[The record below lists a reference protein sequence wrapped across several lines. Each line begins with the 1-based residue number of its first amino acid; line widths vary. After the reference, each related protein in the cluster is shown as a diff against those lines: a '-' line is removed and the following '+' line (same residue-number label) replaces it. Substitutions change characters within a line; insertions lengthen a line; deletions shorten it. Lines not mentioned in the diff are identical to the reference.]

1 MCRKTVERASVPGLI
16 QVGEVRGLRRW
27 AAGGGIEVFV
37 PGQLVDQRL
46 AGLGRRDIGLA
57 FLQPLELAV
66 PGRQLGGGQRDYFID
81 LGDFGR
87 GVGGSGEN
95 APDGLVAFSAFEV
108 FLLVQVVK
116 SVSREGA
123 SKAFFQKACRRF
135 IACCDSQLKGF

>member
-66 PGRQLGGGQRDYFID
+66 PGRQLGGGQREDIVD

-87 GVGGSGEN
+87 GVGVVRKD
-95 APDGLVAFSAFEV
+95 APDRFVAFGAFEV
-108 FLLVQVVK
+108 FLLVQVVEC
-116 SVSREGA
+116 V
-123 SKAFFQKACRRF
+123 RRRRP
-135 IACCDSQLKGF
+135 LKCFPQAPC